1 MAGSTIVNEAE
12 TRLFINNEFRPAS
25 DSGTFELKSPLT
37 RETVARV
44 PEATVQD
51 TNSAVAAA
59 KAAFPAWSAL
69 SPHDRGDYLRKLAEL
84 LLEAENELAHLD
96 AISMGRPVSG
106 YVDAKISARKLQ
118 YYASAG
124 WDNHGETSLLSPG
137 FVNMTFKQPFGVVAA
152 IIPWNAPVMFLV
164 DKMAPALAA
173 GNTIV
178 IKSSEKAPLTCV
190 KVAQLIQEIGFPPG
204 VVNILS
210 GHGHISG
217 STLSHHMDVRMITFT
232 GSARAGR
239 LIQQAAAKSN
249 MKNVLF
255 ELGGK
260 SPAVIFGD
268 ADLERAAKETAKSIQ
283 WNSGQVCMATSRI
296 YVHSSIADHFIS
308 LFKANLQAIT
318 PGDPT
323 DPNVDHGPQADE
335 LQFNAIKRL
344 IELGKKDGKL
354 LLGGDSIAD
363 YEGYYVQ
370 PTIFIETPENAQ
382 IMKEEVFGP
391 VVNVNVFESE
401 EDVVGKVN
409 DTEYGLYASVY
420 TRDLDRALR
429 FAKSMEAG
437 SVGINCTSP
446 TGGFDMPFGG
456 WKGSGIGREGIHY
469 SMNQYLETK
478 TVLMKIGD
486 A

>member
-1 MAGSTIVNEAE
+1 MTSTIVKEAE

-25 DSGTFELKSPLT
+25 DSGTFELKSPST
-37 RETVARV
+37 RETVAQV
-44 PEATVQD
+44 PEATIEDANV
-51 TNSAVAAA
+51 AVAAA

-69 SPHDRGDYLRKLAEL
+69 SPNVRGEYLRKLAQL
-84 LLEAENELAHLD
+84 ILEAEDELAHLD
-96 AISMGRPVSG
+96 AVSMGRPVSA
-106 YVDAKISARKLQ
+106 YKDAKVGAQKLQ

-124 WDNHGETSLLSPG
+124 WDNHGQTSLLTPG

-152 IIPWNAPVMFLV
+152 IIPWNVPVLFLV

-178 IKSSEKAPLTCV
+178 IKSSEKAPLTCA
-190 KVAQLIQEIGFPPG
+190 KVAQLIQKIGFPPG

-232 GSARAGR
+232 GSGRAGR

-268 ADLERAAKETAKSIQ
+268 ADLERVAKETANSIRF
-283 WNSGQVCMATSRI
+283 NSGQVCMATSRI
-296 YVHSSIADHFIS
+296 YVHSSIADHFLS
-308 LFKANLQAIT
+308 MFKEKLQAIT

-323 DPNVDHGPQADE
+323 DPKVDHGPQADE
-335 LQFNAIKRL
+335 AQFNAVKRF

-354 LLGGDSIAD
+354 LLGGDSLPD
-363 YEGYYVQ
+363 HEGYYVQ
-370 PTIFIETPENAQ
+370 PTIFFETPENAQ
-382 IMKEEVFGP
+382 IMKEEIFGP

-401 EDVVGKVN
+401 EEVIGKVN

-420 TRDLDRALR
+420 TRDIERALR

-446 TGGFDMPFGG
+446 TGAFDMPFGG
-456 WKGSGIGREGIHY
+456 WKSSGIGREGIHY

-478 TVLMKIGD
+478 TVLMRIGD
-486 A
+486 S